1 MEIFVSQNLEIFGR
15 LVLAVV
21 FGGLIGIERQIAHK
35 TAGLRTFS
43 LISLSSCLLAV
54 ISILLEKNFADF
66 NVAIIP
72 TSIIGGIGFIGA
84 GLIIFHGSH
93 PSGVT
98 TAAGLLVAAAVGM
111 ATGFGFYGVAV
122 LAVAITLMVF
132 TVFWI
137 FEKKFL
143 DKIVGDPD
151 KSDERNL

>member
-1 MEIFVSQNLEIFGR
+1 MEILFFQNWEIFMR
-15 LVLAVV
+15 LILAVI
-21 FGGLIGIERQIAHK
+21 FGGLIGVERQIAHK

-54 ISILLEKNFADF
+54 VSVLLEKSFSDF

-98 TAAGLLVAAAVGM
+98 TAAGLLVAAAVGI
-111 ATGFGFYGVAV
+111 ATGFGFYSIAV
-122 LAVAITLMVF
+122 FTVIITLMIF
-132 TVFWI
+132 TILWI
-137 FEKKFL
+137 FEKKVL
-143 DKIVGDPD
+143 DKIIS
-151 KSDERNL
+151 KSDEPPHQTN

>member
-143 DKIVGDPD
+143 DKIVGESE
-151 KSDERNL
+151 KSDEGNL